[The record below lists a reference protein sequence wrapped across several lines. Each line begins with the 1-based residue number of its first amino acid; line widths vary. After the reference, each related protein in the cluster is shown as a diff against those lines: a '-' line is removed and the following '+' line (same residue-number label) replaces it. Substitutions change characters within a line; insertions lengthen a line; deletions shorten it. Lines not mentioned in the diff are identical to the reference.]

1 MKKITFTKYNFT
13 LKKILQENSQ
23 ADISE
28 FISTTISFVDSVE
41 RIIAPKRESN
51 LRENRNERNAAE
63 KTYSIFFLNAID

>member
-1 MKKITFTKYNFT
+1 M
-13 LKKILQENSQ
+13 
-23 ADISE
+23 
-28 FISTTISFVDSVE
+28 STTISFVDSVE